1 MNHIRNKLISFTL
14 TMVLITTII
23 PITPAKEADAEVIYI
38 TVGYFSRLMSNE
50 LGLSP
55 IGGNNN
61 TAYVNALLD
70 KGIMKDDDFISY
82 TDWLTR
88 GDAMVL
94 LNRADEYLYGDKL
107 DKELVQ
113 TAISKRISDI
123 SKVKESKREDVT
135 KAYLKGYMKGYSN
148 GEYSTD
154 RDMRVNNKIPKSD
167 TLSCIKKLKDKN
179 LRSKVSPDGQLI
191 RTTNLPVYAKYYPYI
206 LASYPNEYYD
216 WQFIYEKVTR
226 RVNGK
231 IVELINL
238 QDYSSPIDV
247 NKVTEYGD
255 LAEIKSER
263 LDIWVEEAKEFLN
276 NLLNVDYR
284 TIDESWIDR
293 MIETNDA
300 FEYNEDMIRYDM
312 EKYITGMKK
321 NKTIVECNS
330 VDIDGSSLYY
340 FNGTFY
346 LRAHVN
352 FRVVSSVASLNESI
366 DSLNES
372 ESHNNILF
380 SPTFVNIRLREL
392 GKWQDGYYEVRLNQY
407 NGVISGSYVEFND
420 AVYRG
425 RKVMEYN

>member
-23 PITPAKEADAEVIYI
+23 PTTPAKEAEAEVTYI

-55 IGGNNN
+55 IGGSNN

-70 KGIMKDDDFISY
+70 KGIMKADDFISY
-82 TDWLTR
+82 TDWITR

-123 SKVKESKREDVT
+123 SKVMERKREDVA

-154 RDMRVNNKIPKSD
+154 RDLRVNNKIPKSD
-167 TLSCIKKLKDKN
+167 ALSCIKKLKDKS

-216 WQFIYEKVTR
+216 WKFFYETYTMR
-226 RVNGK
+226 LNGK
-231 IVELINL
+231 IIEPVNL
-238 QDYSSPIDV
+238 VDYASPKDV
-247 NKVTEYGD
+247 DKITMYGD
-255 LAEIKSER
+255 LNEIKQER
-263 LDIWVEEAKEFLN
+263 LDIWVEEAKEYLY

-284 TIDESWIDR
+284 TIDASWIDK

-300 FEYNEDMIRYDM
+300 YTYNDFIIRPKM
-312 EKYITGMKK
+312 EKYLAGMKK
-321 NKTIVECNS
+321 NKTIVECKS
-330 VDIDGSSLYY
+330 VDIDGSSLY
-340 FNGTFY
+340 FDGGTFY

-352 FRVVSSVASLNESI
+352 YRVVSSVASLNESI
-366 DSLNES
+366 DSLIET

-380 SPTFVNIRLREL
+380 SHTLVNIRLREL
-392 GKWQDGYYEVRLNQY
+392 GKWQDGYYEVELGEY
-407 NGVISGSYVEFND
+407 DNGLRGSYVEFND

-425 RKVMEYN
+425 RKVLK